1 VRKLVSIT
9 VTAIGVGLV
18 SSASA
23 QTARDYISVV
33 GSSTVFPFA
42 STVAENFGK
51 GGKFKTP
58 KIESTGTGG
67 GIKLFCG
74 GVGVQFVDIANAS
87 RRMKPAE
94 YQDCLA
100 KGVKEITEVK
110 IGYDGIAI
118 ANSKAA
124 PLYKL
129 TRKTLYLALAKQVP
143 SRQDPNVLE
152 PNPYTHWNQI
162 DSSLP
167 KTKIEVLGPPPTSG
181 TRDAFV
187 ELVLENGCQNFPWL
201 KALKDVN
208 ERRFKQTCDAIRED
222 GGYVDA
228 GENDNLIVQKLAANP
243 SSLGVFGY
251 SYLEENQNKLR
262 GSTIEGVAPDFD
274 NISTGRYPVSRALYF
289 YVKKAHIGVI
299 PGIKEYI
306 AEFMSAKAIGDDG
319 YATAK
324 GLIPLPK
331 GEFAAVHKDAT
342 DLKNLKL

>member
-1 VRKLVSIT
+1 VRKLVSIA
-9 VTAIGVGLV
+9 VMAI
-18 SSASA
+18 SAGAASAAWA

-58 KIESTGTGG
+58 KVESTGTGG

-74 GVGVQFVDIANAS
+74 GVGVQFADIANAS

-94 YQDCLA
+94 YQDCVA
-100 KGVKEITEVK
+100 KGVKEITEIK

-124 PLYKL
+124 PVYKL

-152 PNPYTHWNQI
+152 PNPYTNWNQI

-167 KTKIEVLGPPPTSG
+167 KVKIEVLGPPPTSG

-222 GGYVDA
+222 GAYIDA
-228 GENDNLIVQKLAANP
+228 GENDNLIVQKLEANP
-243 SSLGVFGY
+243 NSLGIFGY
-251 SYLEENQNKLR
+251 SYLEENHNKLH
-262 GSTIEGVAPDFD
+262 GSTVEGVAPDFD
-274 NISTGRYPVSRALYF
+274 NISTARYPISRALYF

-331 GEFAAVHKDAT
+331 GEFAAAHKDAT